1 MAINRKS
8 DLSLS
13 AILDTDSYKF
23 SHFLQ
28 YPEGMETMFS
38 YLESRGG
45 AFDTCTL
52 FGLQAIVHK
61 YLSKTFTLED
71 VEEAEAFAA
80 AHGEPFSR
88 EGWLHVLEAYRGHL
102 PVRIRA
108 IPEGLVV
115 PVRNAILTVECID
128 PKCFWITNWLE
139 TMLSRV
145 WYPSTVAIMSREAK
159 KTWKEY
165 LELTSDDPGGEIGF
179 KHHDF
184 GARGVTSQEQ
194 AMFGGAAHLLSFL
207 GSDTVAGI
215 AFANHYYDC
224 AMAGF
229 SIPATEHSTMTVW
242 GREHE
247 DLAIKNWVTKT
258 LVDRQVP
265 PGMPKLAACVGDS
278 YDIFGFVEK
287 ICRPE
292 ILNLVKHSGGTL
304 VVRPDSGDP
313 IEVLTKVF
321 HIFENNLPAGS
332 VVRNKKG
339 YKVLPSYF
347 RIIWGDGINLDSM
360 RKILEQVTAS
370 GWSASNLAFGSG
382 GGLLQA
388 CNRDTQK
395 FAFKCSHA
403 TVNGRSVDVL
413 KDPVTDPGKR
423 SKAGRLDLVRNA
435 DGTLSTVVLEQG
447 ETSKMNSVMVDYF
460 VDGKITYETTFDDIR
475 DRMSL

>member
-1 MAINRKS
+1 
-8 DLSLS
+8 
-13 AILDTDSYKF
+13 
-23 SHFLQ
+23 
-28 YPEGMETMFS
+28 
-38 YLESRGG
+38 
-45 AFDTCTL
+45 
-52 FGLQAIVHK
+52 
-61 YLSKTFTLED
+61 
-71 VEEAEAFAA
+71 
-80 AHGEPFSR
+80 
-88 EGWLHVLEAYRGHL
+88 
-102 PVRIRA
+102 
-108 IPEGLVV
+108 
-115 PVRNAILTVECID
+115 
-128 PKCFWITNWLE
+128 
-139 TMLSRV
+139 
-145 WYPSTVAIMSREAK
+145 
-159 KTWKEY
+159 
-165 LELTSDDPGGEIGF
+165 
-179 KHHDF
+179 
-184 GARGVTSQEQ
+184 
-194 AMFGGAAHLLSFL
+194 
-207 GSDTVAGI
+207 
-215 AFANHYYDC
+215 
-224 AMAGF
+224 MAGF

-247 DLAIKNWVTKT
+247 ELAIKNWVTKS
-258 LVDRQVP
+258 LVDRQAP

-287 ICRPE
+287 ICRHE

-435 DGTLSTVVLEQG
+435 DGTFTTVVLEQG